1 MCVCV
6 CACVCVCVRVCSGKV
21 VTLLFYGT
29 YKKLAGR
36 VIKVHNIKSGKAK
49 YARIKDLRK
58 ILVK

>member
-1 MCVCV
+1 M
-6 CACVCVCVRVCSGKV
+6 CVCVRVCSGKV
-21 VTLLFYGT
+21 LTLLFYGT